1 MVLRR
6 VERRDH
12 VSSQIALLIT
22 TCSIA
27 QNKPT
32 KRFAMKKMRN
42 WGLSRPPSMCVA
54 SKLSKVVL
62 SKTHRT
68 MNRLGEWA
76 RLYEIHNF
84 ENGFLVVSRHYKIN
98 GDTQVTNHPK
108 FPYVVA
114 MSRQQ

>member
-27 QNKPT
+27 QNKAT

-42 WGLSRPPSMCVA
+42 WGLSYSPSLLMD
-54 SKLSKVVL
+54 SKSFKVIFEQN
-62 SKTHRT
+62 K
-68 MNRLGEWA
+68 MNHEQ
-76 RLYEIHNF
+76 
-84 ENGFLVVSRHYKIN
+84 
-98 GDTQVTNHPK
+98 T
-108 FPYVVA
+108 
-114 MSRQQ
+114 